1 MIDYQ
6 RMEKYSVCTLV
17 VGLFLLSFFSWSYAL
32 GFLLGGLLST
42 IGFEMIV
49 YSSRNAP
56 LVTFTKSLKRNRVFR
71 YLIYIV
77 IIFIAIYF
85 RNVFNL
91 VCFAVA
97 VSINRIAI
105 VVANKVS
112 KGGDK
117 NNDFD
122 I

>member
-1 MIDYQ
+1 MVKKI
-6 RMEKYSVCTLV
+6 RIFTIGLTLIPSIILV
-17 VGLFLLSFFSWSYAL
+17 LINYTYGL
-32 GFLLGGLLST
+32 GFLLGGLLNL

-56 LVTFTKSLKRNRVFR
+56 LTNFTKSLKRNRLIR
-71 YLIYIV
+71 YIIYIV

-91 VCFAVA
+91 ICFIIALSV
-97 VSINRIAI
+97 NRIAI
-105 VVANKVS
+105 YLANRIQ

>member
-1 MIDYQ
+1 MVKRI
-6 RMEKYSVCTLV
+6 RVLTLLLTLV
-17 VGLFLLSFFSWSYAL
+17 PTLVLALFNYTYGL
-32 GFLLGGLLST
+32 GFLLGGLLSA

-49 YSSRNAP
+49 YTSRNAP
-56 LVTFTKSLKRNRVFR
+56 INNFKRTFKKNRVFR
-71 YLIYIV
+71 HLIYIV

-91 VCFAVA
+91 VCFIIAIN
-97 VSINRIAI
+97 INRISI
-105 VVANKVS
+105 LLANKIH

>member
-1 MIDYQ
+1 MVRKI
-6 RMEKYSVCTLV
+6 RVLTIGLTLIPSIV
-17 VGLFLLSFFSWSYAL
+17 LALINYTYGL
-32 GFLLGGLLST
+32 GFLLGGVLSA

-49 YSSRNAP
+49 YTSRNAP
-56 LVTFTKSLKRNRVFR
+56 LNNFKGTFKRNRVFR

-91 VCFAVA
+91 VCFIIA
-97 VSINRIAI
+97 VSVNKIAI
-105 VVANKVS
+105 VLANRLE

>member
-1 MIDYQ
+1 MIK
-6 RMEKYSVCTLV
+6 RIRILTI
-17 VGLFLLSFFSWSYAL
+17 LLTIVPSIVLALINYTYGL
-32 GFLLGGLLST
+32 GFLLGGLLSA

-91 VCFAVA
+91 VCFAIA
-97 VSINRIAI
+97 VGINRVAI
-105 VVANKVS
+105 VIANKVQ

>member
-1 MIDYQ
+1 MVRKI
-6 RMEKYSVCTLV
+6 RVLTI
-17 VGLFLLSFFSWSYAL
+17 GLILIPSIVLALINYTYGL
-32 GFLLGGLLST
+32 GFLLGGLLSA
-42 IGFEMIV
+42 IGIEMIV
-49 YSSRNAP
+49 YTTRNAP
-56 LVTFTKSLKRNRVFR
+56 INNFKRSFKKNRVFR

-77 IIFIAIYF
+77 IIFIAVYF

-91 VCFAVA
+91 VCFLIAIN
-97 VSINRIAI
+97 INRISI
-105 VVANKVS
+105 LIANKTQ

>member
-1 MIDYQ
+1 MVEYNKYTYQ
-6 RMEKYSVCTLV
+6 NRRQYEK
-17 VGLFLLSFFSWSYAL
+17 
-32 GFLLGGLLST
+32 
-42 IGFEMIV
+42 
-49 YSSRNAP
+49 
-56 LVTFTKSLKRNRVFR
+56 
-71 YLIYIV
+71 
-77 IIFIAIYF
+77 IFIAIYF

-91 VCFAVA
+91 VCFAIA

>member
-1 MIDYQ
+1 MVKRI
-6 RMEKYSVCTLV
+6 RILTI
-17 VGLFLLSFFSWSYAL
+17 LLTIVPSIVLALINYTYGL

-71 YLIYIV
+71 YLVYIV

-91 VCFAVA
+91 VCFAIA

>member
-1 MIDYQ
+1 MVRKI
-6 RMEKYSVCTLV
+6 RVLTIGLVLIPSVVLALINYTY
-17 VGLFLLSFFSWSYAL
+17 GL
-32 GFLLGGLLST
+32 GFLLGGVLSI

-49 YSSRNAP
+49 YTTRNAP
-56 LVTFTKSLKRNRVFR
+56 INDFKRSFKRNRIFR

-77 IIFIAIYF
+77 IIFIAVYF
-85 RNVFNL
+85 REIFNL
-91 VCFAVA
+91 VCFIIAMNT
-97 VSINRIAI
+97 NRIAI
-105 VVANKVS
+105 IISNKIQ